1 MLWINLR
8 EEEFPEAIK
17 QSHKVCVIPI
27 GATEKHGQHLPV
39 GTDTLE
45 GGKIAE
51 LAAEIEKVVVFPQ
64 MYFGNLQGSQAFPA
78 ERTGYGYIALDYE
91 LLFELYKAI
100 VEEVHRNGF
109 DRILFLNSHGG
120 NTNILN
126 SLIKSICAKQ
136 RDYSVFSYMP
146 DLVLPAEMLKYI
158 DDHGGRTNFPEIT
171 DEDIKTMQDYVAA
184 NKYDGH
190 AGFGETAW
198 VMGTY
203 PELVKMERCE
213 AESGM
218 STGVADPLSE
228 KGIQWGRAWHA
239 NYPNA
244 YCGHAPIGLTQE
256 IADLAIK
263 ISVEKV
269 ADVYKTLKD
278 DSIME
283 PIIAKSYKEH
293 R

>member
-1 MLWINLR
+1 MLWQNLR
-8 EEEFPEAIK
+8 EEEFPQALKE
-17 QSHKVCVIPI
+17 SHKVCVIPI

-64 MYFGNLQGSQAFPA
+64 MFFGNLQGSAAYPG
-78 ERTGYGYIALDYE
+78 ERTGYGYIAFEYE

-100 VEEVHRNGF
+100 VEECARNGF

-120 NTNILN
+120 NGNILN
-126 SLIKSICAKQ
+126 SLIKSICAKPKP
-136 RDYSVFSYMP
+136 YTVYSYMP
-146 DLVLPAEMLKYI
+146 DLTMPDEMLKYI
-158 DDHGGRTNFPEIT
+158 EAHGGRSNFPELS
-171 DEDIKTMQDYVAA
+171 DSDIKTLEDYVAA
-184 NKYDGH
+184 GKFDGH

-203 PELVKMERCE
+203 PELVKMDRCE

-218 STGVADPLSE
+218 STGICDPLSA
-228 KGIQWGRAWHA
+228 KGIQWGRAWHV

-244 YCGHAPIGLTQE
+244 YCGHAPVGLTQP
-256 IADLAIK
+256 IANLAVK
-263 ISVEKV
+263 IAVEKV